1 MKTSNHLYGLNRIYF
16 QTTSSK
22 FIMSYRGRGRGG
34 GYNNNNNNYQHK
46 SNFGN
51 LQQNVDAF
59 VAANAYPIEIVG
71 WNGASLSD
79 CINFISRK
87 CRIVVSN
94 YSVDHNTGVLKGYVK
109 NESQANEL
117 LNWSGVKFAGQ
128 SLRFSKGLSTLSNQM
143 GGGPASGA
151 GSTIETI
158 TNFLKGRYQP
168 EIKMLNLNGVKQDAT
183 LNAQGFFASVSVTSK
198 FFPALMKIASDLKID
213 VESVDLSNN
222 ELSDLQAVTSM
233 TQSFPKLKNLSL
245 QNNNLAKTK
254 VFETWKHK
262 LNFLRELILFNNP
275 IVQTTN
281 PAEIQEIKLE
291 LMRCFPRLVV
301 LNGEVLR
308 NEQALEAN
316 STSPFGCQAMFFQD
330 EDIKNVATN
339 FVANYLNLWDTNR
352 GNLMVLYQN
361 ESQFSMQLDTSH
373 PHLIEDA
380 NTSSNI
386 DFGNYMPYSR
396 NLTRISSGKA
406 RMSKVAIG
414 TEQIF
419 KSFQQLPKTK
429 HNLVENP
436 NSFSMEC
443 YKYVPLNG
451 IVITVHGSFEEVA
464 QPEIADTSASQG
476 SRGGRFHS
484 QSRHKKP
491 NLSKKSFDRT
501 FIVLP
506 GPNGSMVV
514 ASDLLL
520 IRPFTSEIPWLN
532 QAASVQ
538 TSSQPPSTATSVP
551 GQQPLNGLPGPNAQ
565 ATPAPS
571 ASIPPVVELPPEIKS
586 NLQLPQ
592 QELLVKIIVET
603 KLNLQYAIMLCEQSQ
618 WDYNQSMVNFKNS
631 ASSLP
636 RDAFI

>member
-1 MKTSNHLYGLNRIYF
+1 
-16 QTTSSK
+16 
-22 FIMSYRGRGRGG
+22 MSYRGRGRGG
-34 GYNNNNNNYQHK
+34 GYNNNFQNRG
-46 SNFGN
+46 NFVN
-51 LQQNVDAF
+51 QQQNVDAF

-79 CINFISRK
+79 CISFISRK

-94 YSVDHNTGVLKGYVK
+94 YSVDHNTGVLKGYVR

-128 SLRFSKGLSTLSNQM
+128 SLRFSKGPSTISNQM
-143 GGGPASGA
+143 GGSAPGA

-168 EIKMLNLNGVKQDAT
+168 EIKMLNLSGVKQDAT

-222 ELSDLQAVTSM
+222 ELNDLQAISSM
-233 TQSFPKLKNLSL
+233 TQTFPKLKNLSL
-245 QNNNLAKTK
+245 QNNNLSRTK

-281 PAEIQEIKLE
+281 PAEIQDIKLE
-291 LMRCFPRLVV
+291 LMRYFPRLVI
-301 LNGEVLR
+301 LNGELLR
-308 NEQALEAN
+308 NEQVLETS
-316 STSPFGCQAMFFQD
+316 STSPFGTQAMFFQD
-330 EDIKNVATN
+330 EDTKNIATN

-352 GNLMVLYQN
+352 ANLMVLYQS
-361 ESQFSMQLDTSH
+361 ESQFSMQLDTTH
-373 PHLIEDA
+373 PHLIEDV
-380 NTSSNI
+380 NSSSNI
-386 DFGNYMPYSR
+386 DFGNYMPNSR

-406 RMSKVAIG
+406 RMSKLATG
-414 TEQIF
+414 AEQIY

-429 HNLVENP
+429 HNLMENP

-443 YKYVPLNG
+443 YKYAPLNG
-451 IVITVHGSFEEVA
+451 IVITVHGSFEETA
-464 QPEIADTSASQG
+464 QPEISDNSVSLG

-484 QSRHKKP
+484 QSRNKKP

-520 IRPFTSEIPWLN
+520 IRPFTSETPWSSPAPPL
-532 QAASVQ
+532 QL
-538 TSSQPPSTATSVP
+538 SSQPQLIAASVP
-551 GQQPLNGLPGPNAQ
+551 GQQPLNGLPGANSLTAPA
-565 ATPAPS
+565 PAPS
-571 ASIPPVVELPPEIKS
+571 VPSTPVPPMVELPPEIKS
-586 NLQLPQ
+586 NFQVPQ

-603 KLNLQYAIMLCEQSQ
+603 KLNLQYAVMLCEQSQ
-618 WDYNQSMVNFKNS
+618 WDYNQCMVNFKNS

>member
-1 MKTSNHLYGLNRIYF
+1 
-16 QTTSSK
+16 
-22 FIMSYRGRGRGG
+22 MSYRGRGRGG
-34 GYNNNNNNYQHK
+34 GYNNNFQNRG
-46 SNFGN
+46 NFVN
-51 LQQNVDAF
+51 QQQNVDAF

-79 CINFISRK
+79 CISFISRK

-94 YSVDHNTGVLKGYVK
+94 YSVDHNTGVLKGYVR

-128 SLRFSKGLSTLSNQM
+128 SLRFSKGLSTISNQM
-143 GGGPASGA
+143 GGSAPGA

-168 EIKMLNLNGVKQDAT
+168 EIKMLNLSGVKQDAT

-222 ELSDLQAVTSM
+222 ELNDLQAISSM
-233 TQSFPKLKNLSL
+233 TQTFPKLKNLSL
-245 QNNNLAKTK
+245 QNNNLSRTK

-281 PAEIQEIKLE
+281 PAEIQDIKLE
-291 LMRCFPRLVV
+291 LMRYFPRLVI
-301 LNGEVLR
+301 LNGELLR
-308 NEQALEAN
+308 NEQVLETS
-316 STSPFGCQAMFFQD
+316 STSPFGTQAMFFQD
-330 EDIKNVATN
+330 EDTKNIATN

-352 GNLMVLYQN
+352 ANLMVLYQS
-361 ESQFSMQLDTSH
+361 ESQFSMQLDTTH
-373 PHLIEDA
+373 PHLIEDV
-380 NTSSNI
+380 NSSSNI
-386 DFGNYMPYSR
+386 DFGNYMPNSR

-406 RMSKVAIG
+406 RMSKLATG
-414 TEQIF
+414 AEQIY

-429 HNLVENP
+429 HNLMENP

-443 YKYVPLNG
+443 YKYAPLNG
-451 IVITVHGSFEEVA
+451 IVITVHGSFEETA
-464 QPEIADTSASQG
+464 QPEISDNSVSLG

-484 QSRHKKP
+484 QSRNKKP

-520 IRPFTSEIPWLN
+520 IRPFTSETPWSSPAPPL
-532 QAASVQ
+532 QL
-538 TSSQPPSTATSVP
+538 SSQPQLIAASVP
-551 GQQPLNGLPGPNAQ
+551 GQQPLNGLPGANSLTAPA
-565 ATPAPS
+565 PAPS
-571 ASIPPVVELPPEIKS
+571 VPSTPVPPMVELPPEIKS
-586 NLQLPQ
+586 NFQVPQ

-603 KLNLQYAIMLCEQSQ
+603 KLNLQYAVMLCEQSQ
-618 WDYNQSMVNFKNS
+618 WDYNQCMVNFKNS

>member
-1 MKTSNHLYGLNRIYF
+1 
-16 QTTSSK
+16 
-22 FIMSYRGRGRGG
+22 MSYRGRGRGG
-34 GYNNNNNNYQHK
+34 GYNNNFQNRG
-46 SNFGN
+46 NFGN
-51 LQQNVDAF
+51 QQQNVDAF

-79 CINFISRK
+79 CISFISRK

-94 YSVDHNTGVLKGYVK
+94 YSVDHNTGVLKGYVR

-128 SLRFSKGLSTLSNQM
+128 SLRFSKGPSTISNQM
-143 GGGPASGA
+143 GGSAPGA

-168 EIKMLNLNGVKQDAT
+168 EIKMLNLSGVKQDAT

-222 ELSDLQAVTSM
+222 ELNDLQAISSM
-233 TQSFPKLKNLSL
+233 TQTFPKLKNLSL
-245 QNNNLAKTK
+245 QNNNLSRTK

-281 PAEIQEIKLE
+281 PAEIQDIKLE
-291 LMRCFPRLVV
+291 LMRYFPRLVI
-301 LNGEVLR
+301 LNGELLR
-308 NEQALEAN
+308 NEQVLETS
-316 STSPFGCQAMFFQD
+316 STSPFGTQAMFFQD
-330 EDIKNVATN
+330 EDTKNIATN

-352 GNLMVLYQN
+352 ANLMVLYQS
-361 ESQFSMQLDTSH
+361 ESQFSMQLDTTH
-373 PHLIEDA
+373 PHLIEDV
-380 NTSSNI
+380 NSSSNI
-386 DFGNYMPYSR
+386 DFGNYMPNSR

-406 RMSKVAIG
+406 RMSKLATG
-414 TEQIF
+414 AEQIY

-429 HNLVENP
+429 HNLMENP

-443 YKYVPLNG
+443 YKYAPLNG
-451 IVITVHGSFEEVA
+451 IVITVHGSFEETA
-464 QPEIADTSASQG
+464 QPEISDNSVSLG

-484 QSRHKKP
+484 QSRNKKP

-520 IRPFTSEIPWLN
+520 IRPFTSETPWSSPAPPL
-532 QAASVQ
+532 QL
-538 TSSQPPSTATSVP
+538 SSQPQLIAASVP
-551 GQQPLNGLPGPNAQ
+551 GQQPLNGLPGANSLTAPA
-565 ATPAPS
+565 PAPS
-571 ASIPPVVELPPEIKS
+571 VPSTPVPPMVELPPEIKS
-586 NLQLPQ
+586 NFQVPQ

-603 KLNLQYAIMLCEQSQ
+603 KLNLQYAVMLCEQSQ
-618 WDYNQSMVNFKNS
+618 WDYNQCMVNFKNS

>member
-1 MKTSNHLYGLNRIYF
+1 
-16 QTTSSK
+16 
-22 FIMSYRGRGRGG
+22 MSYRGRGRGG
-34 GYNNNNNNYQHK
+34 GYNNNFQNRG
-46 SNFGN
+46 NFGN
-51 LQQNVDAF
+51 QQQNVDAF

-71 WNGASLSD
+71 WNGASSSD
-79 CINFISRK
+79 CISFISRK

-94 YSVDHNTGVLKGYVK
+94 YSVDHNTGVLKGYVR

-128 SLRFSKGLSTLSNQM
+128 SLRFSKGPSTISNQM
-143 GGGPASGA
+143 GGSAPGA

-168 EIKMLNLNGVKQDAT
+168 EIKMLNLSGVKQDAT

-222 ELSDLQAVTSM
+222 ELNDLQAISSM
-233 TQSFPKLKNLSL
+233 TQTFPKLKNLSL
-245 QNNNLAKTK
+245 QNNNLSRTK

-281 PAEIQEIKLE
+281 PAEIQDIKLE
-291 LMRCFPRLVV
+291 LMRCFPRLVI
-301 LNGEVLR
+301 LNGELLR
-308 NEQALEAN
+308 NEQVLEAS
-316 STSPFGCQAMFFQD
+316 STSPFGSQAMFFQD
-330 EDIKNVATN
+330 EDTKNIATN

-352 GNLMVLYQN
+352 SNLMVLYQN
-361 ESQFSMQLDTSH
+361 ESQFSMQLDTTH
-373 PHLIEDA
+373 PHLIEDV
-380 NTSSNI
+380 NSSSNI
-386 DFGNYMPYSR
+386 DFGNYMPNSR

-406 RMSKVAIG
+406 RMSKLTTGA
-414 TEQIF
+414 EQIY

-436 NSFSMEC
+436 SSFSMEC
-443 YKYVPLNG
+443 YKYAPLNG
-451 IVITVHGSFEEVA
+451 IVITVHGSFEETA
-464 QPEIADTSASQG
+464 QPEISDNSASSG

-484 QSRHKKP
+484 QSRSKKP

-520 IRPFTSEIPWLN
+520 IRPFTSETPWSSPTSPL
-532 QAASVQ
+532 QP
-538 TSSQPPSTATSVP
+538 SSQPQLMAASVP
-551 GQQPLNGLPGPNAQ
+551 GQQPPNGLPG
-565 ATPAPS
+565 ATSLTAPAPAPS
-571 ASIPPVVELPPEIKS
+571 VPSTPVPSMVELPPEIKS
-586 NLQLPQ
+586 NLQVPQ

-603 KLNLQYAIMLCEQSQ
+603 KLNLQYAVMLCEQSQ